1 MCAYVDALQ
10 VQLNLLIPDLLG
22 HRDRMSGFSSANVI
36 YNGDNHGTNGAH
48 HAHDNTVHARLS
60 FYLDPSQG
68 GQSEFA
74 IGTAGAYRRKF
85 DERQIQIQDARG
97 HESDFSLDTHGF
109 QYCKRAST
117 ETDFTDDGQIETVAY
132 PEVQQLLEDVTGA
145 TSVYI
150 FSHITR
156 RDDSAKIQAA
166 LATDPKLSSASTPV
180 PGIFPARYIHI
191 DQTPACAL
199 QVLQDHFDASSP
211 VGRHALEKNGRW
223 GIINGWRPS
232 RVSSIR

>member
-1 MCAYVDALQ
+1 MGKSKRSPIQ
-10 VQLNLLIPDLLG
+10 K
-22 HRDRMSGFSSANVI
+22 SSS
-36 YNGDNHGTNGAH
+36 YWKTCK
-48 HAHDNTVHARLS
+48 LS
-60 FYLDPSQG
+60 SRPITQTSTKQPSPAV
-68 GQSEFA
+68 S
-74 IGTAGAYRRKF
+74 
-85 DERQIQIQDARG
+85 
-97 HESDFSLDTHGF
+97 
-109 QYCKRAST
+109 
-117 ETDFTDDGQIETVAY
+117 
-132 PEVQQLLEDVTGA
+132 TGA

>member
-1 MCAYVDALQ
+1 MSNQNVPAAVFTLH
-10 VQLNLLIPDLLG
+10 IPTT
-22 HRDRMSGFSSANVI
+22 SPAQSSLPQCIAEVLPL
-36 YNGDNHGTNGAH
+36 YNKHNGCSGDNHGTNGAH

-132 PEVQQLLEDVTGA
+132 PEVQQLLEDV
-145 TSVYI
+145 
-150 FSHITR
+150 
-156 RDDSAKIQAA
+156 
-166 LATDPKLSSASTPV
+166 
-180 PGIFPARYIHI
+180 
-191 DQTPACAL
+191 
-199 QVLQDHFDASSP
+199 
-211 VGRHALEKNGRW
+211 
-223 GIINGWRPS
+223 
-232 RVSSIR
+232 